1 MSSSKQVAVCTL
13 SLSSNASAEANVR
26 LSMPWCANSRA
37 TLFRRPALSS
47 TTITTVRRHHI
58 RVHPRGVHGPRGCR
72 LTLDLDQWNLVRHEH
87 TRGWVAYACTLPEM
101 AQS

>member
-37 TLFRRPALSS
+37 TLFRRPTLSS
-47 TTITTVRRHHI
+47 TTITTV
-58 RVHPRGVHGPRGCR
+58 GCAIISVSSPEAHMALPGGR
-72 LTLDLDQWNLVRHEH
+72 PTLDLDQWNLVRHEH
-87 TRGWVAYACTLPEM
+87 TTNGSSPVEALAVC
-101 AQS
+101 

>member
-47 TTITTVRRHHI
+47 TTITTVGISVSSPEAHI
-58 RVHPRGVHGPRGCR
+58 GPLGVGQP
-72 LTLDLDQWNLVRHEH
+72 LDLDQWNLVRHEH
-87 TRGWVAYACTLPEM
+87 TTNGSSPT
-101 AQS
+101 QSALFRHG